1 MTHEQ
6 LLKRMK
12 WVLNEHTKMK
22 RYRQAIILYTGFQQ
36 SDERRSGFE
45 DGFFQ
50 HVAPLQ
56 DSNTLVFAP
65 RTWKSNV
72 KELANQLRRQG
83 VERVAL
89 LSYSHGQAAATAFA
103 RYAYE
108 IGIDVNL
115 WLACDPVYRPTWL
128 PRCTMTQ
135 LVAFRA
141 MLKTGKIK
149 IPFNIKRTAY
159 IRQEKDMPRG
169 HTLVP
174 EDESQIVE
182 LAGILHTRGHCEID
196 EAPEWWALV
205 SKELKGWVKPP
216 RARVIVE
223 KNI

>member
-1 MTHEQ
+1 
-6 LLKRMK
+6 
-12 WVLNEHTKMK
+12 MK

-36 SDERRSGFE
+36 NDGKRSGFE

-56 DSNTLVFAP
+56 DSKTLVFAP

-83 VERVAL
+83 VERVAI

-103 RYAYE
+103 RYAYD
-108 IGIDVNL
+108 IGMDVNL

-128 PRCTMTQ
+128 PRATWSQ
-135 LVAFRA
+135 AFAFRA

-149 IPFNIKRTAY
+149 VPFNIARTVY

-174 EDESQIVE
+174 EDDNQVVE

-196 EAPEWWALV
+196 ESPEWWDLV
-205 SKELKGWVKPP
+205 KKELPKWVKPP
-216 RARVIVE
+216 KAIPIE
-223 KNI
+223 E